1 MTLLIFDGMEL
12 LIPFIPAG
20 NPEKYKEKAVLA
32 VSTVVRYKQSL
43 YFSLVPTL

>member
-1 MTLLIFDGMEL
+1 MEFKKKYRVL
-12 LIPFIPAG
+12 IPAG

-32 VSTVVRYKQSL
+32 VSTVVRYKESL